1 LSWYNTQRREQ
12 RLEASQL
19 AKKAVEAA
27 SEKQAA
33 DIILLDMRGVCNLAD
48 YFVICS
54 GDSSRQVQAIAEEI
68 DKALL
73 EDGVKPDRRE
83 GDMDS
88 GWMLLDYGDVIIHI
102 FDSAMRE
109 YYRLERLWGK
119 ATPLVRIL

>member
-1 LSWYNTQRREQ
+1 
-12 RLEASQL
+12 LEAAQL
-19 AKKAVEAA
+19 AKTAVEAA

-54 GDSSRQVQAIAEEI
+54 GESSRQVQAIAEEI

-83 GDMDS
+83 GDVDS

-109 YYRLERLWGK
+109 YYRLEKLWGK
-119 ATPLVRIL
+119 ATPLVRIQ

>member
-54 GDSSRQVQAIAEEI
+54 GESSRQVQAIAEEI